1 MKLISKFLALD
12 WARRF
17 LLGEAWILLA
27 AARFALLVLPFR
39 VISRCIGPQCP
50 PAEVASSTEPVP
62 DLARRI
68 TWAVDA
74 MSRHTPW
81 ESACLA
87 QALVGKVML
96 EHRGVASRLYLGTR
110 KDGAGNLAAHAWLK
124 VGGATVLGG
133 RGHET
138 FTALAS
144 YGATGAP

>member
-1 MKLISKFLALD
+1 MKFIRKFLALD
-12 WARRF
+12 WADKF
-17 LLGEAWILLA
+17 LLGEAWVLLG

-39 VISRCIGPQCP
+39 VISRHIGPQCP
-50 PAEVASSTEPVP
+50 PAEVASATEAVP

-87 QALVGKVML
+87 QALVGKLML
-96 EHRGVASRLYLGTR
+96 DRRGVASRLYLGTR
-110 KDGAGNLAAHAWLK
+110 KDAAGNLAAHAWLK
-124 VGGATVLGG
+124 VAGTTVLGG

-138 FTALAS
+138 FTALAA
-144 YGATGAP
+144 YGATGGQ